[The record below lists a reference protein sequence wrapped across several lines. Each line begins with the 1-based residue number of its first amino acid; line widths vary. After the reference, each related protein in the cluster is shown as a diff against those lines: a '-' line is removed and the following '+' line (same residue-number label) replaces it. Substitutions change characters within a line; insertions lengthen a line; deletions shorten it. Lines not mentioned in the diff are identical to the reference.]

1 MKRSSSVSSS
11 DSSDTSDS
19 DSAAD
24 NKKKRE
30 EEEEDL
36 WQHLTYWTV
45 ESEEDSDDSEQLV
58 MDQDNNDCD
67 GRVFAKIYAVDA
79 ENGATTEQL
88 IELFDPFFDDGGVT
102 DSELMMVCLVS
113 SGSLY
118 YGYDFYFFFNFRILP
133 LVHQCPFPH

>member
-1 MKRSSSVSSS
+1 MKRSSSASSAS
-11 DSSDTSDS
+11 DSDSDS

-30 EEEEDL
+30 EQEEEDL
-36 WQHLTYWTV
+36 WQHLTYWTL
-45 ESEEDSDDSEQLV
+45 EEEDSEQV
-58 MDQDNNDCD
+58 MDQDN

-113 SGSLY
+113 GSL
-118 YGYDFYFFFNFRILP
+118 
-133 LVHQCPFPH
+133 

>member
-1 MKRSSSVSSS
+1 MKRSSSASSAS
-11 DSSDTSDS
+11 DSDTSSDS
-19 DSAAD
+19 DSAVD

-36 WQHLTYWTV
+36 WQHLTYWTL
-45 ESEEDSDDSEQLV
+45 EEEEDSEQV
-58 MDQDNNDCD
+58 MDQDNN

-113 SGSLY
+113 GSL
-118 YGYDFYFFFNFRILP
+118 
-133 LVHQCPFPH
+133 

>member
-1 MKRSSSVSSS
+1 MKRSSSASSAS

-36 WQHLTYWTV
+36 WQHLTYWTL
-45 ESEEDSDDSEQLV
+45 EEEEEEDSEQV
-58 MDQDNNDCD
+58 MDQDN
-67 GRVFAKIYAVDA
+67 RVFAKIYAVDA

-88 IELFDPFFDDGGVT
+88 IELFDPFFTDDGGVP
-102 DSELMMVCLVS
+102 DSELMMVCLDLV
-113 SGSLY
+113 SGSL
-118 YGYDFYFFFNFRILP
+118 
-133 LVHQCPFPH
+133 

>member
-1 MKRSSSVSSS
+1 MKRSSSASS
-11 DSSDTSDS
+11 DSDSDS

-30 EEEEDL
+30 EQEEEDL
-36 WQHLTYWTV
+36 WQHLTYWTL
-45 ESEEDSDDSEQLV
+45 EEEEDSEQV
-58 MDQDNNDCD
+58 MDQDNND
-67 GRVFAKIYAVDA
+67 GRVFAKIYTVDA

-113 SGSLY
+113 GSL
-118 YGYDFYFFFNFRILP
+118 
-133 LVHQCPFPH
+133 

>member
-1 MKRSSSVSSS
+1 MKRSSSASSS
-11 DSSDTSDS
+11 DSDSDS

-30 EEEEDL
+30 EQEEEDL
-36 WQHLTYWTV
+36 WQHLTYWTL
-45 ESEEDSDDSEQLV
+45 EEEEEDSEQV
-58 MDQDNNDCD
+58 MDQDNND
-67 GRVFAKIYAVDA
+67 GRVFAKIYTVDA

-113 SGSLY
+113 GSL
-118 YGYDFYFFFNFRILP
+118 
-133 LVHQCPFPH
+133 

>member
-1 MKRSSSVSSS
+1 MKRSSSASSAS
-11 DSSDTSDS
+11 DSDSDS

-30 EEEEDL
+30 EQEEEDL
-36 WQHLTYWTV
+36 WQHLTYWTL
-45 ESEEDSDDSEQLV
+45 EEEEEEDSEQV
-58 MDQDNNDCD
+58 MDQDNNDG
-67 GRVFAKIYAVDA
+67 GRVFAKIYTVDA

-113 SGSLY
+113 GSL
-118 YGYDFYFFFNFRILP
+118 
-133 LVHQCPFPH
+133 

>member
-1 MKRSSSVSSS
+1 MKRSSSASSGSS
-11 DSSDTSDS
+11 DSSDSDS

-30 EEEEDL
+30 EQEEEDL
-36 WQHLTYWTV
+36 WQHLTYWTL
-45 ESEEDSDDSEQLV
+45 EEEEDSEQV
-58 MDQDNNDCD
+58 MDQDNND
-67 GRVFAKIYAVDA
+67 GRVFAKIYTVDA

-113 SGSLY
+113 GSL
-118 YGYDFYFFFNFRILP
+118 
-133 LVHQCPFPH
+133 

>member
-1 MKRSSSVSSS
+1 MKRSSSASASS
-11 DSSDTSDS
+11 DSSDSDS
-19 DSAAD
+19 DSAAE

-30 EEEEDL
+30 EQEEEDL
-36 WQHLTYWTV
+36 WQHLTYWTL
-45 ESEEDSDDSEQLV
+45 EEEDSEQV
-58 MDQDNNDCD
+58 MDQDN

-113 SGSLY
+113 GSL
-118 YGYDFYFFFNFRILP
+118 
-133 LVHQCPFPH
+133 

>member
-1 MKRSSSVSSS
+1 MKRSSSASS
-11 DSSDTSDS
+11 DSSDSDS

-30 EEEEDL
+30 EQEEEDL
-36 WQHLTYWTV
+36 WQHLTYWTL
-45 ESEEDSDDSEQLV
+45 EEEDSEQV
-58 MDQDNNDCD
+58 MDQDNN

-113 SGSLY
+113 GSL
-118 YGYDFYFFFNFRILP
+118 
-133 LVHQCPFPH
+133 

>member
-1 MKRSSSVSSS
+1 MKRSSSASSAS
-11 DSSDTSDS
+11 DSDSDS

-36 WQHLTYWTV
+36 WQHLTYWTL
-45 ESEEDSDDSEQLV
+45 EEEEDSEQVV
-58 MDQDNNDCD
+58 MDQDN

-113 SGSLY
+113 GSL
-118 YGYDFYFFFNFRILP
+118 
-133 LVHQCPFPH
+133 

>member
-1 MKRSSSVSSS
+1 MKRSSSASSAS
-11 DSSDTSDS
+11 DSDSDS

-30 EEEEDL
+30 EEQEEDL
-36 WQHLTYWTV
+36 WQHLTYWTL
-45 ESEEDSDDSEQLV
+45 EEEDSEQV
-58 MDQDNNDCD
+58 MDQDNND
-67 GRVFAKIYAVDA
+67 GRVFAKIYTVDA

-113 SGSLY
+113 GSL
-118 YGYDFYFFFNFRILP
+118 
-133 LVHQCPFPH
+133 

>member
-1 MKRSSSVSSS
+1 MKRSSSASS
-11 DSSDTSDS
+11 DSDSDS

-30 EEEEDL
+30 EQEEEDL
-36 WQHLTYWTV
+36 WQHLTYWTL
-45 ESEEDSDDSEQLV
+45 EEEEDSEQVV
-58 MDQDNNDCD
+58 MDQDN
-67 GRVFAKIYAVDA
+67 GRVFAKIYTVDA

-113 SGSLY
+113 GSL
-118 YGYDFYFFFNFRILP
+118 
-133 LVHQCPFPH
+133 

>member
-1 MKRSSSVSSS
+1 MKRSSSASSS
-11 DSSDTSDS
+11 DSDSDS

-30 EEEEDL
+30 EQEEEDL
-36 WQHLTYWTV
+36 WQHLTYWTL
-45 ESEEDSDDSEQLV
+45 EEEDSEQV
-58 MDQDNNDCD
+58 MDQDNNDG
-67 GRVFAKIYAVDA
+67 GRVFAKIYTVDA

-113 SGSLY
+113 GSL
-118 YGYDFYFFFNFRILP
+118 
-133 LVHQCPFPH
+133 

>member
-1 MKRSSSVSSS
+1 MKRSSSASSAS
-11 DSSDTSDS
+11 DSDSDS

-30 EEEEDL
+30 EQEEEDL
-36 WQHLTYWTV
+36 WQHLTYWTL
-45 ESEEDSDDSEQLV
+45 EEEEEDSEQV
-58 MDQDNNDCD
+58 MDQDNN
-67 GRVFAKIYAVDA
+67 GRVFAKIYTVDA

-113 SGSLY
+113 GSL
-118 YGYDFYFFFNFRILP
+118 
-133 LVHQCPFPH
+133 

>member
-1 MKRSSSVSSS
+1 MKRSSSASS
-11 DSSDTSDS
+11 DSDSDS
-19 DSAAD
+19 DSAVD

-30 EEEEDL
+30 EQEEEDL
-36 WQHLTYWTV
+36 WQHLTYWTL
-45 ESEEDSDDSEQLV
+45 EEEEDSEQV
-58 MDQDNNDCD
+58 MDQDN

-113 SGSLY
+113 GSL
-118 YGYDFYFFFNFRILP
+118 
-133 LVHQCPFPH
+133 

>member
-1 MKRSSSVSSS
+1 MKRSSSASSS

-30 EEEEDL
+30 EEQEEEDL
-36 WQHLTYWTV
+36 WQHLTYWTL
-45 ESEEDSDDSEQLV
+45 EEEEEDSEQV
-58 MDQDNNDCD
+58 MDQDN

-113 SGSLY
+113 GSL
-118 YGYDFYFFFNFRILP
+118 
-133 LVHQCPFPH
+133 

>member
-1 MKRSSSVSSS
+1 MKRSSSASS
-11 DSSDTSDS
+11 DSSDSDS

-30 EEEEDL
+30 EQEEEDL
-36 WQHLTYWTV
+36 WQHLTYWTL
-45 ESEEDSDDSEQLV
+45 EEEEEEEEV
-58 MDQDNNDCD
+58 MDQDND
-67 GRVFAKIYAVDA
+67 RVFAKIYTVDA

-113 SGSLY
+113 GSL
-118 YGYDFYFFFNFRILP
+118 
-133 LVHQCPFPH
+133 

>member
-1 MKRSSSVSSS
+1 MKRSSSASSS
-11 DSSDTSDS
+11 DSDSDS

-30 EEEEDL
+30 EQEEEDL
-36 WQHLTYWTV
+36 WQHLTYWTL
-45 ESEEDSDDSEQLV
+45 EEEEEDSEQV
-58 MDQDNNDCD
+58 MDQDNN
-67 GRVFAKIYAVDA
+67 GRVFAKIYTVDA

-113 SGSLY
+113 GSL
-118 YGYDFYFFFNFRILP
+118 
-133 LVHQCPFPH
+133 

>member
-1 MKRSSSVSSS
+1 MKRSSSASSAS
-11 DSSDTSDS
+11 DSDSDS

-36 WQHLTYWTV
+36 WQHLTYWTL
-45 ESEEDSDDSEQLV
+45 EEEEDSEQV
-58 MDQDNNDCD
+58 MDQDN

-113 SGSLY
+113 GSL
-118 YGYDFYFFFNFRILP
+118 
-133 LVHQCPFPH
+133 

>member
-1 MKRSSSVSSS
+1 MKRSSSASSAS
-11 DSSDTSDS
+11 DSDSDS

-30 EEEEDL
+30 EQEEEDL
-36 WQHLTYWTV
+36 WQHLTYWTL
-45 ESEEDSDDSEQLV
+45 EEEEDSEQV
-58 MDQDNNDCD
+58 MDQDN

-113 SGSLY
+113 GSL
-118 YGYDFYFFFNFRILP
+118 
-133 LVHQCPFPH
+133 